1 MTSPAGPFSHD
12 EQMLRTS
19 DPIARAPRLTTTHLF
34 AGILLAGT
42 LLAAG
47 CGGSDTTSSTGG
59 TTGGTTGS
67 STGGTTGGTTGSSMA
82 ADESTALEGT
92 VWNLQTVAGPD
103 GTAVAAV
110 ASSNAFVRFS
120 DGQLSGNSGCNSI
133 TGTYTVSGDDG
144 LTISMGATT
153 MMACADPDV
162 MTQEQQLVTNL
173 AGVAT
178 YAVEDSTLVLS
189 AADGAELAT
198 FSAGSAELAGTR
210 WQVTGVNNGQE
221 AVVSSALTE
230 TLTASF
236 DDGGQFS
243 GFGGCNQVT
252 GTYTITGTDGIEIGP
267 LATTMMA
274 CDEEATTLETQYVS
288 ALEASVTFDMAG
300 GTLTLRDA
308 GGAMQVTAVPAT

>member
-1 MTSPAGPFSHD
+1 
-12 EQMLRTS
+12 MLRTS
-19 DPIARAPRLTTTHLF
+19 NPIARGQRLTTARPTTTR
-34 AGILLAGT
+34 LLAGVLLAGA

-47 CGGSDTTSSTGG
+47 CGGSDTTSSSGTTAGGTGG
-59 TTGGTTGS
+59 TAKGTTP
-67 STGGTTGGTTGSSMA
+67 GTTAGSTPATGA
-82 ADESTALEGT
+82 AELEGT
-92 VWNLQTVAGPD
+92 VWNLETLAGTD
-103 GTAVAAV
+103 GAATPAV
-110 ASSNAFVRFS
+110 ASSNAFVRFT
-120 DGQLSGNSGCNSI
+120 DGQLSGNGGCNSV

-144 LTISMGATT
+144 LTISTGATT
-153 MMACADPDV
+153 MMACADPAV
-162 MTQEQQLVTNL
+162 MTQEQQLLTNL

-178 YAVEDSTLVLS
+178 YAIEDSTLVLS
-189 AADGAELAT
+189 AADGSELAT
-198 FSAGSAELAGTR
+198 FSAGSSDLAGTT

-236 DDGGQFS
+236 DAGGQFS

-274 CDEEATTLETQYVS
+274 CDEEVSALETQYVD
-288 ALEASVTFDMAG
+288 ALEASVTFDLAG

-308 GGAMQVTAVPAT
+308 GGAMQVTAVPAA